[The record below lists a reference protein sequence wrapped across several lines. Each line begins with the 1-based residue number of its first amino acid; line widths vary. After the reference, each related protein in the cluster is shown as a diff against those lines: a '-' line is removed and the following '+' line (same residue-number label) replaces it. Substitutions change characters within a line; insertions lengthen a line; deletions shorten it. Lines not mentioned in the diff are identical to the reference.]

1 MKITIVFHSVSAN
14 TYLMA
19 KYFYEEL
26 SIQNPDVSLYRVAD
40 EDFETWCSLSPV
52 SQEFAEEIRSIPIAV
67 PEILL
72 KSDHVFL
79 GSPTYFG
86 NVSSEMKSFMDSTAS
101 FWPESKL
108 FGKKLTAFSSCGTPE
123 GGGELC
129 LQSIN
134 TFGQHMGM
142 IPVPVPSNLLDGVSF
157 PAYGLLHY
165 SGNQGD
171 IRPNETLRNAIAKY
185 IFRCIRSY

>member
-1 MKITIVFHSVSAN
+1 MKFTIIFHSVSAN

-26 SIQNPDVSLYRVAD
+26 YSQNKDVSLYRVAD
-40 EDFETWCSLSPV
+40 EDFETWCSLSPI
-52 SQEFAEEIRSIPIAV
+52 SQEFAEEILAVPIATSDA
-67 PEILL
+67 LL
-72 KSDHVFL
+72 KSDHIFL

-86 NVSSEMKSFMDSTAS
+86 NVSSEMKAFMDSAAS
-101 FWPESKL
+101 FWPEAKL

-142 IPVPVPSNLLDGVSF
+142 MPIPVPSTLLADVSF

-171 IRPNETLRNAIAKY
+171 IRPDKTLRNGIANY
-185 IFRCIRSY
+185 ISRCVQSF